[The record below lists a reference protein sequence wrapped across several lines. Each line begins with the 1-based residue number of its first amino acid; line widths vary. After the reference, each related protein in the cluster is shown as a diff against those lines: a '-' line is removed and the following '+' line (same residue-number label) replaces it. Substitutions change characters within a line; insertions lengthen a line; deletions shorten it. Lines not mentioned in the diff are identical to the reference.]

1 MQLTDNK
8 FKKIFFII
16 SIIGIFS
23 INNFSTLYEFFTFQ
37 ESSYERVVKNIDLDP
52 DSTKNLKYVD
62 SSCETT
68 QLEFWQNKQKIS
80 KITDIEISISYFNEI
95 TGIPNC
101 HNRII
106 KSNANNKII
115 SPKDNIF
122 TVGIGIFEDFENLK
136 RAISFNLIF
145 FVFGIFYKEKK
156 KSYEKIEYLNNFAF
170 INIAILTYSI
180 IYSMLTT
187 RSVSYFFTS
196 IFIPLLFQTNIFN
209 LLYNY
214 FSKETVIK
222 TILTISF
229 LPLLFFHS
237 ALSFYTS
244 IGLVFLVNNFKN
256 LDVLKKTLIYSF
268 PLIISLVVNIKNF
281 YFDVPTGYDYSILF
295 QAGFFQ
301 NTIVNQGDGYKAIL
315 LNINIIFLIYI
326 FLILKN
332 YMNEESLNFAALVK
346 SPVVGFLVWSVINLF
361 INYSE
366 SFKFFII
373 NFLGLSK
380 IVDTEYKFMWSGF
393 NVGYEM
399 TSFWFLIILLCVSYL
414 LIKNNNYYY
423 LIPFLLLIF
432 FSNLN
437 GSRTAFL
444 LFLLFFPILG
454 VSIKGKKV
462 MPYLVISLGVFLA
475 FNIIYPQTLDRVVTK
490 TFNSDCE
497 ISLEKFIQESE
508 ERTEKSFELSKKNQ
522 SFKEILKETTTI
534 GKPIVNVINQVSC
547 ILSRQVEWMRF
558 LLISDMQPENYLFGK
573 SYGQSYEILVEDM
586 QKPHSLFLT
595 IYYMLGIFGVSYY
608 IYVLIYVIL
617 KQFKD
622 YKNSNY
628 LQLLLLTAIVLNALK
643 TDFIFTYW
651 GTIFTFSIFAIS
663 SVQIKKI

>member
-1 MQLTDNK
+1 
-8 FKKIFFII
+8 
-16 SIIGIFS
+16 
-23 INNFSTLYEFFTFQ
+23 
-37 ESSYERVVKNIDLDP
+37 
-52 DSTKNLKYVD
+52 
-62 SSCETT
+62 
-68 QLEFWQNKQKIS
+68 
-80 KITDIEISISYFNEI
+80 
-95 TGIPNC
+95 
-101 HNRII
+101 
-106 KSNANNKII
+106 
-115 SPKDNIF
+115 
-122 TVGIGIFEDFENLK
+122 
-136 RAISFNLIF
+136 
-145 FVFGIFYKEKK
+145 
-156 KSYEKIEYLNNFAF
+156 
-170 INIAILTYSI
+170 
-180 IYSMLTT
+180 
-187 RSVSYFFTS
+187 
-196 IFIPLLFQTNIFN
+196 
-209 LLYNY
+209 
-214 FSKETVIK
+214 
-222 TILTISF
+222 
-229 LPLLFFHS
+229 
-237 ALSFYTS
+237 
-244 IGLVFLVNNFKN
+244 
-256 LDVLKKTLIYSF
+256 
-268 PLIISLVVNIKNF
+268 
-281 YFDVPTGYDYSILF
+281 
-295 QAGFFQ
+295 
-301 NTIVNQGDGYKAIL
+301 
-315 LNINIIFLIYI
+315 
-326 FLILKN
+326 
-332 YMNEESLNFAALVK
+332 MNEESLNFAALVK

-380 IVDTEYKFMWSGF
+380 IVDTDYKFMWSGF

-444 LFLLFFPILG
+444 LFILFFPILG

-462 MPYLVISLGVFLA
+462 MPYLVISLGVFLT

-508 ERTEKSFELSKKNQ
+508 ERTEKSFELSKKNL

-622 YKNSNY
+622 YKKSNY

-663 SVQIKKI
+663 SIQIKKI